1 MKQEQLSFELKNK
14 FTNRFLCLQVPVPVV
29 KYKPSADCAYTQLI
43 SRIKGVPIE
52 EEINSRSATAS
63 PITTDAN
70 SNDSQPKN
78 GVEIKKISN
87 GLLLAQYYGNSDTED
102 EDEEND
108 SANNTNGHETPSNP
122 THSLDAPVPADVLCP
137 PPDIQVI
144 IDKTASYVL
153 KNGSDFEEVLLTR
166 NDERFTFLRPIDQ
179 FHRYYKFRVTGKVV
193 PVYVP
198 PAAPSTPTPV
208 KPSDPLEVKPSD
220 AIQLPNGG
228 GETSKRKTSTEKPP
242 GPVSFSIKTKEEPP
256 PPLVA
261 KPALPVEASSD
272 EDESAEK
279 KKPPTPQSYVA
290 GTDLPLPVNFQ
301 QANFQLQATGTPS
314 LITPSAN
321 GEHSLNSSTVDQS
334 DSFIRDTILEH
345 QNLEEKKQA
354 KRGKIF
360 FVEIERLW
368 AHLYV

>member
-1 MKQEQLSFELKNK
+1 M
-14 FTNRFLCLQVPVPVV
+14 PVV

-70 SNDSQPKN
+70 SNDSQTKN

-108 SANNTNGHETPSNP
+108 VANNSNGHETPSNP
-122 THSLDAPVPADVLCP
+122 LHSLDAPIPSEILCP

-153 KNGSDFEEVLLTR
+153 KNGTDFEEVLRTR
-166 NDERFTFLRPIDQ
+166 NDERFTFLRPVDQ
-179 FHRYYKFRVTGKVV
+179 FHRYYKFRVTGKVIPKHV
-193 PVYVP
+193 PT
-198 PAAPSTPTPV
+198 APSPTPTA
-208 KPSDPLEVKPSD
+208 LETKSSN
-220 AIQLPNGG
+220 AIQLTNGG
-228 GETSKRKTSTEKPP
+228 ESSKRKTSTEKPA

-272 EDESAEK
+272 EEESAQK
-279 KKPPTPQSYVA
+279 KKSLTALQSYVA

-314 LITPSAN
+314 LMTASAN

-334 DSFIRDTILEH
+334 DSFIRDTILEQ
-345 QNLEEKKQA
+345 QNLKEKKQA
-354 KRGKIF
+354 KRGEYFIESVF
-360 FVEIERLW
+360 GSERL
-368 AHLYV
+368 